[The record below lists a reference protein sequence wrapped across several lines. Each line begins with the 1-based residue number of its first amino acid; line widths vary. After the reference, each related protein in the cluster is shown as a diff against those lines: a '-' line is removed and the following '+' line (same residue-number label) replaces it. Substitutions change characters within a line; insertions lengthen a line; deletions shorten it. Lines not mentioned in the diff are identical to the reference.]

1 MPVSIANEVPFEI
14 PESWAWARIKDIIT
28 RDVGGGTPDKS
39 NPAYWNGN
47 IPWMSV
53 KDFSMASKGFIEDT
67 IDHIS
72 EEGVNNSSTN
82 IIDTEAIIICTR
94 MGLGR
99 TARLMYPTAINQDLR
114 AIWLSDWINDEYFLY
129 FYSTLKITGSGV
141 TVKGIKRDELFA
153 MLIPVPPY
161 DEQVRIVS
169 VINKYLPLISEYEKK
184 QASLNELNRSFP
196 EQLKKSI
203 LQIAVQ
209 GKLVEQDQSDEPAS
223 ALLERIRTE
232 KERLIA
238 AGKIKRDK
246 NESIIY
252 RRDNSHYEKINGI
265 ERCIDDE
272 IPFEI
277 PESWEWARAS
287 SLGKMI
293 RGKGIKRSETV
304 DAGLPCVRYGE
315 IYTSYNVSFSE
326 TKSFITPEL
335 DESCLHFSKGD
346 VIFTLTGENNVDIA
360 KAVTYVGEGSVAA
373 GGDMAFWT
381 AHGMNPLYLVYCMA
395 SPYCIEQKRRT
406 ATGDIIVHISTD
418 KIGKFLVPIPPLEEQ
433 HRLVNAVNEVFNTIC
448 SLIS

>member
-1 MPVSIANEVPFEI
+1 
-14 PESWAWARIKDIIT
+14 
-28 RDVGGGTPDKS
+28 
-39 NPAYWNGN
+39 
-47 IPWMSV
+47 
-53 KDFSMASKGFIEDT
+53 
-67 IDHIS
+67 
-72 EEGVNNSSTN
+72 
-82 IIDTEAIIICTR
+82 
-94 MGLGR
+94 
-99 TARLMYPTAINQDLR
+99 
-114 AIWLSDWINDEYFLY
+114 
-129 FYSTLKITGSGV
+129 
-141 TVKGIKRDELFA
+141 
-153 MLIPVPPY
+153 
-161 DEQVRIVS
+161 
-169 VINKYLPLISEYEKK
+169 
-184 QASLNELNRSFP
+184 
-196 EQLKKSI
+196 
-203 LQIAVQ
+203 
-209 GKLVEQDQSDEPAS
+209 
-223 ALLERIRTE
+223 
-232 KERLIA
+232 
-238 AGKIKRDK
+238 
-246 NESIIY
+246 
-252 RRDNSHYEKINGI
+252 
-265 ERCIDDE
+265 
-272 IPFEI
+272 
-277 PESWEWARAS
+277 
-287 SLGKMI
+287 MI